1 MNNNSVNLPD
11 AIQIKWLQNIA
22 PNWSIPYLRLSRI
35 DRPIGSWLLLIPCW
49 WGMCL
54 GIIESGSRIDLYD
67 LWITIGCGVGAVL
80 MRGAGCT
87 WNDINDSSI
96 DAQVERTK
104 GRPIPAGQISVR
116 KAAIW
121 MLIQCLIALL
131 ILLTFPPFSILLG
144 AISLLPVLIYP
155 FAKRFTW
162 WPQIF
167 LGVAFNW
174 GILLG
179 FSTKEIGITTGCFC
193 LYIAGIFWTLFY
205 DTIYAFQDIEDDN
218 IVGIKSTA
226 RLFNHNTIYWL
237 FTFVLIF
244 MILSSVAFYNSIF
257 YKSHGVFLSC
267 IAGLLMFCGHL
278 FYQLYIFEIDKPKIC
293 LKLFR
298 SNRNA
303 GLIFLIFLLLGI
315 FISLED

>member
-1 MNNNSVNLPD
+1 MKNNSVNIPD
-11 AIQIKWLQNIA
+11 AIQINWLQKIA
-22 PNWSIPYLRLSRI
+22 PDWSIPYLQLSRI

-49 WGMCL
+49 WGLCL
-54 GIIESGSRIDLYD
+54 GIIESGSRVDFRD
-67 LWITIGCGVGAVL
+67 LWIATGCGVGAIL

-87 WNDINDSSI
+87 WNDINDRKI

-104 GRPIPAGQISVR
+104 GRPIAAKQISVR
-116 KAAIW
+116 NAIVW
-121 MLIQCLIALL
+121 MLLQCFIALL

-144 AISLLPVLIYP
+144 AISLIPVLIYP

-162 WPQIF
+162 WPQVF
-167 LGVAFNW
+167 LGIAFNW

-179 FSTKEIGITTGCFC
+179 FSTKEIGITISCFC

-218 IVGIKSTA
+218 IAGVKSTA
-226 RLFNHNTIYWL
+226 RLFNHHTIYWL
-237 FTFVLIF
+237 SGFVMIF
-244 MILSSVAFYNSIF
+244 MTLTILTFYSSIF
-257 YKSHGVFLSC
+257 YKSHTVFLSC
-267 IAGLLMFCGHL
+267 ITGSVIFCGHL
-278 FYQLYIFEIDKPKIC
+278 CYQLYFFEIDKPEIC

-303 GLIFLIFLLLGI
+303 GLIFFLFLLVGTWFSI
-315 FISLED
+315 ES

>member
-1 MNNNSVNLPD
+1 MNNTSANIPD
-11 AIQIKWLQNIA
+11 AIQNNWVQNMA

-49 WGMCL
+49 WGLCL
-54 GIIESGSRIDLYD
+54 GIIESGSKIDLYD
-67 LWITIGCGVGAVL
+67 LWIATSCGVGAVL

-87 WNDINDSSI
+87 WNDINDRKI

-116 KAAIW
+116 KAIIW

-131 ILLTFPPFSILLG
+131 ILLTFPIFSIMLG
-144 AISLLPVLIYP
+144 IVSLLPVLIYP

-162 WPQIF
+162 WPQVF

-179 FSTKEIGITTGCFC
+179 FSTKEIGITISCFF

-205 DTIYAFQDIEDDN
+205 DTIYAFQDIEDDDMAG
-218 IVGIKSTA
+218 VKSTA
-226 RLFNHNTIYWL
+226 RLFNHHTIYWL
-237 FTFVLIF
+237 ASFILIF
-244 MILSSVAFYNSIF
+244 LVLSIIAFYNSIF
-257 YKSHGVFLSC
+257 YTNFLVLLSC
-267 IAGLLMFCGHL
+267 VAGAFIFCGHL
-278 FYQLYIFEIDKPKIC
+278 CYQLYILELDKPEIC
-293 LKLFR
+293 LKIFR
-298 SNRNA
+298 SNRNT
-303 GLIFLIFLLLGI
+303 GLIFFLFLLAGI
-315 FISLED
+315 FVNIGT